1 MLAKQYEV
9 AKVDETRNSVVIQVV
24 DPAVALD
31 EETGPRR
38 SLIVLLATAFTLIL
52 AVMWALV
59 RGSLLRVRQG
69 FERDGRW
76 AEFRELLRWQ
86 R

>member
-1 MLAKQYEV
+1 
-9 AKVDETRNSVVIQVV
+9 
-24 DPAVALD
+24 
-31 EETGPRR
+31 
-38 SLIVLLATAFTLIL
+38 
-52 AVMWALV
+52 MWALV